1 MVSRFIYLPCPSLQM
16 KSCNSK
22 KKLKRIRKY
31 FQSAKSPDDMLRK
44 TKWPKKKSMEVSITA
59 ITLRDSRIPKSQ
71 WYHEWWPPS
80 CAKSAGCTL
89 LRCCVHRLVT
99 SLAPERCSKNL
110 SSLSVD
116 PGNFHNKVPQ
126 RASENWRYPQYSPIF
141 LLIPSGQS
149 GFLGLKVSVIL
160 FSSNSLRDHVETH
173 GHKRAHLVE
182 GYSLGTCGLATHVI
196 SRKTHHTLGFRIY
209 KKMLYSLGF
218 INAVMFGG
226 KPYKRRERERD
237 VFSRPNKH
245 SHCCRILVIFHHVLT
260 GITDFPKNSQNF
272 PSCLDQN
279 SSNFAVDDWPI
290 HPIFQPGHRFAWP
303 FQLHP
308 GSSNSHQKRKKF
320 LCFFGVSSSQKWVF
334 PIIRVPKMDGL

>member
-226 KPYKRRERERD
+226 KPYKRRERERETSSLD
-237 VFSRPNKH
+237 RTNTHIAAGYWWYFIMSLQVSQISPKIHKTFLVVWTKIPA
-245 SHCCRILVIFHHVLT
+245 ILPLM
-260 GITDFPKNSQNF
+260 TD
-272 PSCLDQN
+272 PSIPFFNLDTALLGL
-279 SSNFAVDDWPI
+279 SNFILAAQTPI
-290 HPIFQPGHRFAWP
+290 
-303 FQLHP
+303 
-308 GSSNSHQKRKKF
+308 KKGRSFCVF
-320 LCFFGVSSSQKWVF
+320 LVF
-334 PIIRVPKMDGL
+334 PLHKNGCFQ